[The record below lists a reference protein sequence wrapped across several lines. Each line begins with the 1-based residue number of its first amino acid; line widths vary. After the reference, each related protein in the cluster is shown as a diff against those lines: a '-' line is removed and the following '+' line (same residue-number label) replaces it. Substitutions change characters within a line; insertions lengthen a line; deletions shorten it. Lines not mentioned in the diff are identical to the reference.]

1 MWAPRARAPW
11 KTERTQHQPQSRNIP
26 APSRSAHAYTHCL
39 SLVGGRSGPLVTSRN
54 GTRRTRTGGPGLRVF
69 PSQGRRPH
77 LSICGWS
84 GGSQVP
90 WAMSSDLFH
99 SGQWPQP
106 VPPSPDTWFCS
117 CVDVACCSLSRTASL
132 SRRATSSSCSWA
144 FSSRSWDMASTILC
158 TTGAAPGDPDRLE
171 HLPLPKGR
179 PPMSKVAA
187 DQRGSRGPS
196 LAEDRGPIMAGWTT
210 GTGSGCKQ
218 SRQGSW
224 ATAGAAA
231 GVRGCRWVSG
241 GAASR
246 ACLGG
251 SRFSGKLLV
260 GRTAWARSQESN
272 FHSLLSH
279 SLCSRFD
286 GQYPL
291 HGQPAGT
298 CS

>member
-1 MWAPRARAPW
+1 MCSQAR
-11 KTERTQHQPQSRNIP
+11 
-26 APSRSAHAYTHCL
+26 
-39 SLVGGRSGPLVTSRN
+39 GGDPICPL
-54 GTRRTRTGGPGLRVF
+54 
-69 PSQGRRPH
+69 
-77 LSICGWS
+77 CGWP

-90 WAMSSDLFH
+90 WATSSDLFH

-196 LAEDRGPIMAGWTT
+196 LVEEREPVMAGWTT
-210 GTGSGCKQ
+210 GMGSGCKQ
-218 SRQGSW
+218 RRQRSW
-224 ATAGAAA
+224 ARAGQQQELAGA
-231 GVRGCRWVSG
+231 G
-241 GAASR
+241 G
-246 ACLGG
+246 LVVGG
-251 SRFSGKLLV
+251 GLQGLPWRKLL
-260 GRTAWARSQESN
+260 
-272 FHSLLSH
+272 
-279 SLCSRFD
+279 
-286 GQYPL
+286 
-291 HGQPAGT
+291 
-298 CS
+298 

>member
-1 MWAPRARAPW
+1 MA
-11 KTERTQHQPQSRNIP
+11 
-26 APSRSAHAYTHCL
+26 C
-39 SLVGGRSGPLVTSRN
+39 
-54 GTRRTRTGGPGLRVF
+54 GGPGRETQASVC
-69 PSQGRRPH
+69 SQARGGDP
-77 LSICGWS
+77 ICPLCRWP

-90 WAMSSDLFH
+90 WATSSDLFH

-158 TTGAAPGDPDRLE
+158 TTGVAPGDPDRLE

-187 DQRGSRGPS
+187 DQQGSRGPS
-196 LAEDRGPIMAGWTT
+196 LAEDRGPVMAGWTT

-224 ATAGAAA
+224 ARAGAAA
-231 GVRGCRWVSG
+231 GVSGCLWVSG
-241 GAASR
+241 GASR

-272 FHSLLSH
+272 FHSLLPH

-286 GQYPL
+286 GQYLL

>member
-1 MWAPRARAPW
+1 MCSQARRGDP
-11 KTERTQHQPQSRNIP
+11 I
-26 APSRSAHAYTHCL
+26 C
-39 SLVGGRSGPLVTSRN
+39 PL
-54 GTRRTRTGGPGLRVF
+54 
-69 PSQGRRPH
+69 
-77 LSICGWS
+77 CGWS

-90 WAMSSDLFH
+90 WATSSGLFH

-144 FSSRSWDMASTILC
+144 FSSHSWDMASTILC

-196 LAEDRGPIMAGWTT
+196 LAEDRGPVMAGWTT

-224 ATAGAAA
+224 ARPGAAA
-231 GVRGCRWVSG
+231 GVRGCG
-241 GAASR
+241 GLAGGLQG
-246 ACLGG
+246 CLGEAALAG
-251 SRFSGKLLV
+251 SFWWVELPGPGVRKATSTHYFP
-260 GRTAWARSQESN
+260 TACVLGLMGNILSMA
-272 FHSLLSH
+272 SLQGPAVEKDVPLATAVV
-279 SLCSRFD
+279 SLENTIL
-286 GQYPL
+286 G
-291 HGQPAGT
+291 GT
-298 CS
+298 